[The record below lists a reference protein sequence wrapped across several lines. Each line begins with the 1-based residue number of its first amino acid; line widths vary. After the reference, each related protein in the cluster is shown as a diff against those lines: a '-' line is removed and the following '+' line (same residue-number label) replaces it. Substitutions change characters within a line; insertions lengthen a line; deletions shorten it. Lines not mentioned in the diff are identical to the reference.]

1 MRVFQGMII
10 TLFLVSLSYAQ
21 AINIGVINDLNGTEC
36 QVEYPL
42 NSIDNFNQL
51 YKTPALDMVLF
62 PGDLVH
68 GECLSSA
75 GRSPTYPAIVEKMW
89 LEFNKLF
96 LAPLDAKKIPFTIA
110 PGNHDAPSEGPNKAF
125 QVEREG
131 FEKYWSQNE
140 NAVARSRIILK
151 EAPDKYPYYWAHI
164 KNDVLYVVLESTSA
178 FNLTNRS
185 HQKKWL
191 KALLFSEERKTAK
204 HVIAMGH
211 VPPYPVLNLSE
222 KKYAEV
228 LTNEQVGKLSADD
241 KKNGHSSL
249 MDLLLDAN
257 VDLLVVAHSHV
268 PYPGKLTRLSDNR
281 SIKILSTPCS
291 HAPRKMFGKSTPA
304 PRGHSKI
311 QISDKGIHFAFYSA
325 SDGSLIP
332 YETFP
337 EEIKLKDSKLIEYR
351 RIDGRDYTIE

>member
-1 MRVFQGMII
+1 MRVFQCLLV
-10 TLFLVSLSYAQ
+10 TLCLVSLSYAQ

-36 QVEYPL
+36 QVEYPQH
-42 NSIDNFNQL
+42 SIDNFNL
-51 YKTPALDMVLF
+51 LNKTPSLDMVLF

-75 GRSPTYPAIVEKMW
+75 GRAPSYPSIVDKMW
-89 LEFNKLF
+89 LEFKKLF
-96 LAPLDAKKIPFTIA
+96 LAPLDAKKILYTIA
-110 PGNHDAPSEGPNKAF
+110 AGNHDAPSEGPNKAF

-131 FEKYWSQNE
+131 FEKYWLQNE
-140 NAVARSRIILK
+140 NEVTHSRIILK

-164 KNDVLYVVLESTSA
+164 KNDVLYIVLESTSA
-178 FNLTNRS
+178 FNLTDRS

-191 KALLFSEERKTAK
+191 KALLFSEERKKAK

-211 VPPYPVLNLSE
+211 VPPYPVLSLSE

-268 PYPGKLTRLSDNR
+268 PYPGNLTRLSDKR

-291 HAPRKMFGKSTPA
+291 HAPRKMYGKTTPA

-311 QISDKGIHFAFYSA
+311 QITENGIHFAFYNEV
-325 SDGSLIP
+325 DGSLIP
-332 YETFP
+332 YESFP
-337 EEIKLKDSKLIEYR
+337 EEIKFKDSKLIEYR
-351 RIDGRDYTIE
+351 RIDGSDYTIE